1 MSSMSVGAG
10 FARRSPDEY
19 GSFVAQ
25 ERMGIAA
32 QERIGIAAHQG
43 TGAAAQGVQTPGVAP
58 GRPWYATMRRC
69 GQININER
77 DPLDMDVGAWIDY
90 WASLKVDALLLNG
103 GGIVAYYPTEVPYHH
118 RSEFLGS
125 RDLFGEIAA
134 ATRAKD
140 IRVIARMD
148 CNYAYEP
155 AVKAHPE
162 WFERN
167 EDGSLR
173 PHGESTWLFKTCM
186 FSSYFSEQMPTIY
199 REINQRYHVDGFF
212 TNGWPGT
219 GALTVCYCDACRE
232 VYRTRVGGIPPVE
245 TDATSVVYRKYYAA
259 FMDRVIEVWK
269 QWDLVAKEGARDS
282 VYVGNL
288 GGGIRTVKDMWRI
301 GQTAG
306 WFNADHQGRSGNTPI
321 WDCSLQGR
329 VAAAMMKGRTATN
342 VTGAYA
348 NTQPLWRHT
357 AKSPAE
363 ATLWMAQTTA
373 TGMVPWYHWLGASP
387 EDTRWR
393 ETGRAFFRWLA
404 DNEPHFKNRRSIAD
418 VAVLYPQR
426 TIAFYRSGAG
436 SNAWR
441 DTDRTRTSEYLQGMY
456 YALLEARVLMD
467 FVAEDDLSEETLRKY
482 RVLILPN
489 AAFLGDRQVEQI
501 RQYAERGGSILATF
515 ETSRYDQWGDRRQD
529 LALADLLGAHV
540 AGDVLPPTDNN
551 YMRIEQPHPV
561 LSGFEGTA
569 LLPGASERLPI
580 RAVRDGALVLSVVP
594 SYPAF
599 PPEMV
604 FPRQPRTSEAAA
616 VFSESG
622 HGRVAYFAGDIDRTF
637 WRSTN
642 GDLSRLIGN
651 TVRWL
656 RGDQQP
662 LATIEGDGVI
672 EAFAWETDPG
682 VALHLVNYTNPNMM
696 RGWVRQFYPT
706 GPLRIEFAAPAGRTI
721 RRARALRAGRDLSL
735 KADGSLVRFETPP
748 VADYEVIALT

>member
-1 MSSMSVGAG
+1 MSSVSVGAG
-10 FARRSPDEY
+10 LARRASDENRA
-19 GSFVAQ
+19 FAPID
-25 ERMGIAA
+25 RL
-32 QERIGIAAHQG
+32 AHE
-43 TGAAAQGVQTPGVAP
+43 
-58 GRPWYATMRRC
+58 RPWYAVMRRC

-77 DPLDMDVGAWIDY
+77 DALDMDVDAWIDY
-90 WASLKVDALLLNG
+90 WSSLKVDALLLNG

-125 RDLFGEIAA
+125 RDLFGELVA
-134 ATRAKD
+134 ATRARG
-140 IRVIARMD
+140 IRVVARMD

-162 WFERN
+162 WFER
-167 EDGSLR
+167 EKDGSLR

-186 FSSYFSEQMPTIY
+186 FSPYFTEHMPAIY
-199 REINQRYHVDGFF
+199 REINRRYQVDGFF
-212 TNGWPGT
+212 TNGWPSA

-232 VYRTRVGGIPPVE
+232 LHTTKVGGVPPAD
-245 TDATSVVYRKYYAA
+245 TDATSVLYRKYYDA
-259 FMDRVIEVWK
+259 FLARVIEVWK
-269 QWDLVAKEGARDS
+269 QWDGVAKEGTRDA

-357 AKSPAE
+357 SKSPAE

-373 TGMVPWYHWLGASP
+373 SGMVPWYHWLGASP

-404 DNEPHFKNRRSIAD
+404 DNEPHFRNRRSIAD

-426 TIAFYRSGAG
+426 TIAFYRSGG
-436 SNAWR
+436 PNAWSGADR
-441 DTDRTRTSEYLQGMY
+441 ARTTDYLQGLY
-456 YALLEARVLMD
+456 YALLEARVLID
-467 FVAEDDLSEETLRKY
+467 FVAEEDLSEETLRKY

-489 AAFLGDRQVEQI
+489 AAYLSDRHVRQI
-501 RQYAERGGSILATF
+501 REYAGRGGSILATF
-515 ETSRYDQWGDRRQD
+515 ETSRYDEWGDRRED
-529 LALADLLGAHV
+529 FALADLFGAHA
-540 AGDVLPPTDNN
+540 AGGVSPPHDNS

-561 LSGFEGTA
+561 VDGFDGTA
-569 LLPGASERLPI
+569 LLPGADERVPI
-580 RAVRDGALVLSVVP
+580 RAADSGSLVLTVVP
-594 SYPAF
+594 PYPAF

-604 FPRQPRTSEAAA
+604 FPREPRTSEPAA
-616 VFSESG
+616 VFRRHG
-622 HGRVAYFAGDIDRTF
+622 DGRVAYFAGDVDRTF

-642 GDLSRLIGN
+642 TDLARLIGN

-656 RGDQQP
+656 RGDRQP
-662 LATIEGDGVI
+662 LLTIEGDGVI
-672 EAFAWETDPG
+672 EAFAWETEPG
-682 VALHLVNYTNPNMM
+682 IALHLVNYTNPNMM
-696 RGWVRQFYPT
+696 RGWVRRFYPT
-706 GPLRIEFAAPAGRTI
+706 GPLQIELAAPGGQPI
-721 RRARALRAGRDLSL
+721 QRARALRAGRDLPL
-735 KADGSLVRFETPP
+735 VADRNRVRFETPP
-748 VADYEVIALT
+748 VADYEVIALTET

>member
-1 MSSMSVGAG
+1 MITRREFLAMSSVSIGAG
-10 FARRSPDEY
+10 LARRASDEHRA
-19 GSFVAQ
+19 FAPID
-25 ERMGIAA
+25 RL
-32 QERIGIAAHQG
+32 AHE
-43 TGAAAQGVQTPGVAP
+43 
-58 GRPWYATMRRC
+58 RPWYAAMRRC

-77 DPLDMDVGAWIDY
+77 DALDMDVDAWIDY

-125 RDLFGEIAA
+125 RDLFGEVVA
-134 ATRAKD
+134 ATRAQG
-140 IRVIARMD
+140 IRVVARMD

-162 WFERN
+162 WFER
-167 EDGSLR
+167 EKDGSLR

-186 FSSYFSEQMPTIY
+186 FSPYFTEHMPAIY
-199 REINQRYHVDGFF
+199 REINRRYQVDGFF
-212 TNGWPGT
+212 TNGWPSA

-232 VYRTRVGGIPPVE
+232 LYTTKVGGVPPAD
-245 TDATSVVYRKYYAA
+245 TDATSVLYRKYYDA

-269 QWDLVAKEGARDS
+269 QWDGVAKEGARDS

-306 WFNADHQGRSGNTPI
+306 WFNADHQGRAGNTPI

-357 AKSPAE
+357 SKSPAE

-373 TGMVPWYHWLGASP
+373 SGMVPWYHWLGASP

-404 DNEPHFKNRRSIAD
+404 DNEPHFRNRSSIAD

-426 TIAFYRSGAG
+426 TIAFYRSGG
-436 SNAWR
+436 GPNAWSGA
-441 DTDRTRTSEYLQGMY
+441 DRARTTEYLQGLY
-456 YALLEARVLMD
+456 YALLEARVLID
-467 FVAEDDLSEETLRKY
+467 FVAEEDLSEETLRKY

-489 AAFLGDRQVEQI
+489 AAYLSDRHVQQI
-501 RQYAERGGSILATF
+501 REYAGRGGSILATF
-515 ETSRYDQWGDRRQD
+515 ETSRYDEWGDRRED
-529 LALADLLGAHV
+529 FALADLFGAHA
-540 AGDVLPPTDNN
+540 AGEVSPPHDNS
-551 YMRIEQPHPV
+551 YMRIAQPHPV
-561 LSGFEGTA
+561 VDGFDGTA
-569 LLPGASERLPI
+569 LVPGADERVPI
-580 RAVRDGALVLSVVP
+580 RAADSGPLVLTVVP
-594 SYPAF
+594 PYPAF

-604 FPRQPRTSEAAA
+604 FPREPRTSEPAA
-616 VFSESG
+616 VFRWHG
-622 HGRVAYFAGDIDRTF
+622 DGRVAYFAGDVDRTF

-642 GDLSRLIGN
+642 TDLARLIGN

-656 RGDQQP
+656 RGDRQP
-662 LATIEGDGVI
+662 LLTIEGDGVI
-672 EAFAWETDPG
+672 EAFAWETEPG

-696 RGWVRQFYPT
+696 GGWVRQFYPT
-706 GPLRIEFAAPAGRTI
+706 SPLRVQLAAPTGRAV
-721 RRARALRAGRDLSL
+721 RRGRALRAGREVALTVQGDRL
-735 KADGSLVRFETPP
+735 RFETPP

>member
-1 MSSMSVGAG
+1 MITRREFLAISSI
-10 FARRSPDEY
+10 P
-19 GSFVAQ
+19 
-25 ERMGIAA
+25 
-32 QERIGIAAHQG
+32 
-43 TGAAAQGVQTPGVAP
+43 AAARFASHAHGGAHDFAP
-58 GRPWYATMRRC
+58 TKEGSNARPWYATMRRC

-77 DPLDMDVGAWIDY
+77 DPIDMDVDRWIAY

-103 GGIVAYYPTEVPYHH
+103 GGIVAYYPTEIPYHH

-125 RDLFGEIAA
+125 RDLFGELAA
-134 ATRAKD
+134 AARANA
-140 IRVIARMD
+140 IRVVARMD

-155 AVKAHPE
+155 ALKAHPE

-167 EDGSLR
+167 EDGSPR

-186 FSSYFSEQMPTIY
+186 FSTYFSEQMPAIY
-199 REINQRYHVDGFF
+199 REINRRYRVDGFF

-219 GALTVCYCDACRE
+219 GALSVCYCDACRD
-232 VYRTRVGGIPPVE
+232 VYRTKTGGTPPAD
-245 TDATSVVYRKYYAA
+245 TDATSPVYRRYYDV
-259 FMDRVIEVWK
+259 FMDRIVEIWK
-269 QWDLVAKEGARDS
+269 LWDGVAREGTRDS

-301 GQTAG
+301 GRTAG

-329 VAAAMMKGRTATN
+329 VAAAMMKGGAATN

-348 NTQPLWRHT
+348 NTQPLWRHV

-373 TGMVPWYHWLGASP
+373 SGMVPWYHWLGASP

-393 ETGRAFFRWLA
+393 ETGRAFFQWLA
-404 DNEPHFKNRRSIAD
+404 DNEPHFRNRRSIAD

-436 SNAWR
+436 PVSWSGA
-441 DTDRTRTSEYLQGMY
+441 DRARTSEYLQGIY
-456 YALLEARVLMD
+456 YALLEARILAD
-467 FVAEDDLSEETLRKY
+467 FVAEDDLADETLRKY

-489 AAFLGDRQVEQI
+489 AAYLSDRHVQHI
-501 RQYAERGGSILATF
+501 RDYANRGGSILATF
-515 ETSRYDQWGDRRQD
+515 ETSRYDEWGDRRHD
-529 LALADLLGAHV
+529 FALADLFGATV
-540 AGDVLPPTDNN
+540 DGEMPPPGDNS

-561 LSGFEGTA
+561 LDGFSGTT
-569 LLPGASERLPI
+569 LLPGAAERVPI
-580 RAVRDGALVLSVVP
+580 RAAGDPLVLSVVP

-604 FPRQPRTSEAAA
+604 FPRAPRTSEPAA
-616 VFSESG
+616 VFRR
-622 HGRVAYFAGDIDRTF
+622 HGDARVAYFAGDVDRTF

-642 GDLSRLIGN
+642 TDLSRVIGN

-656 RGDQQP
+656 RGDRPP

-672 EAFAWETDPG
+672 EAFAWETEAG
-682 VALHLVNYTNPNMM
+682 VALHLLNYTNPNMM
-696 RGWVRQFYPT
+696 RGWVRQVYPT
-706 GPLRIEFAAPAGRTI
+706 GPLRVELTVPTGQSVH
-721 RRARALRAGRDLSL
+721 RARALRAGRE
-735 KADGSLVRFETPP
+735 LVLRGEGDRLRFETPP
-748 VADYEVIALT
+748 VADYEVITLT